1 MKTNEQPLMPHTDT
15 YEQELLYMPW
25 KRMTKEV
32 AETVCRMARHKSNIL
47 DLMCGTGYL
56 LGQIK
61 LCRPDLNLWGVDL
74 NNDFVKYAK
83 SKYSGRKGIEFV
95 QGDVL
100 NMKPF
105 HCEGDLAVLCTGG
118 LHHLPYENQP
128 DLLGV
133 ISHLL
138 EERTGFVIIAD
149 PCIDDYSTE
158 KERQIAA
165 AKLGYEYLIATL
177 ENGGPAEVIK
187 ATADLISN

>member
-1 MKTNEQPLMPHTDT
+1 
-15 YEQELLYMPW
+15 
-25 KRMTKEV
+25 
-32 AETVCRMARHKSNIL
+32 
-47 DLMCGTGYL
+47 
-56 LGQIK
+56 
-61 LCRPDLNLWGVDL
+61 
-74 NNDFVKYAK
+74 
-83 SKYSGRKGIEFV
+83 
-95 QGDVL
+95 
-100 NMKPF
+100 MKPF

-138 EERTGFVIIAD
+138 EERTGFGIIAD

-177 ENGGPAEVIK
+177 ENGAPAEVIK
-187 ATADLISN
+187 ATADLISNDVLGKEFKTSIEKITSLFKGKFSYSMGKTWPDKEIGGYGDYYFYITR